1 MKKIIVKMK
10 LMSKK
15 FVGVLFL
22 LIGFALQAQTP
33 EKAKA
38 LLDKVSAKVKTYK
51 NIQIDFKYN
60 LQNAKENINQ
70 DSKGNVTLSG
80 NQYILNFMGVSK
92 MCDGAKIY
100 TISKEDEEVS
110 IASVGKGEEDN
121 DTPEK
126 MLTFFN
132 KGFKYSWDI
141 AQNVKGK
148 KIQYIKLIPISS
160 KDDRKQILVGVD
172 TKTNTVYNTITIG
185 KNGTRVTLT
194 VNSFKTNVAL
204 PKNHFT
210 FVKAKYPNYYINNL
224 D

>member
-1 MKKIIVKMK
+1 MKK
-10 LMSKK
+10 
-15 FVGVLFL
+15 
-22 LIGFALQAQTP
+22 LIGLLVVLIGLTAQAQN
-33 EKAKA
+33 EAKAKA
-38 LLDKVSAKVKTYK
+38 LLDKVTAKVKTYK

-60 LQNAKENINQ
+60 LQNTKENINQ
-70 DSKGNVTLSG
+70 DNKGNVTLSG
-80 NQYILNFMGVSK
+80 NKYILNFLGVTK
-92 MCDGAKIY
+92 MCDGAKTY

-110 IASVGKGEEDN
+110 IAKVGSEDEA
-121 DTPEK
+121 DTPAK

-141 AQNVKGK
+141 AQTVKGK
-148 KIQYIKLIPISS
+148 KLQYIKLTPISS

-172 TKTNTVYNTITIG
+172 LATNLIYNTITVN

-210 FVKAKYPNYYINNL
+210 FVKSKYPNYYINNL